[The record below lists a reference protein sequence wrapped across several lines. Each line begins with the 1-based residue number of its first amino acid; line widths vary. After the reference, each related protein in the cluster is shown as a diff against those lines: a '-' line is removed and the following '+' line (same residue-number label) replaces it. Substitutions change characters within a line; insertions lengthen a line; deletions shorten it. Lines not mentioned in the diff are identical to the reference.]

1 MATPEDRIEQL
12 GIALPEAA
20 RPLAAY
26 VPTVRS
32 GNMVYVSGQVPMVEG
47 KIAYMGRLGT
57 SGLSLEDGVQ
67 AARRCAINVLAALK
81 AELGELSRV
90 HRIVKVTGFVASEP
104 DFTDQPKVINGAS
117 ELFVEIFGEA
127 GKHARSAVG
136 MASLPLGVPVEIEA
150 IVEAD

>member
-1 MATPEDRIEQL
+1 MATPEDRIEEL

-26 VPTVRS
+26 VPTVRA

-47 KIAYMGRLGT
+47 KIAYTGRLGAH
-57 SGLSLEDGVQ
+57 GLSLDDGVQ

-90 HRIVKVTGFVASEP
+90 RRIVKISGFVASEP

>member
-1 MATPEDRIEQL
+1 MATPEERIEEL

-32 GNMVYVSGQVPMVEG
+32 GNMVYVSGQVPLVEG
-47 KIAYMGRLGT
+47 KVAYTGRLGT
-57 SGLSLEDGVQ
+57 NGLSLEDGVQ

-90 HRIVKVTGFVASEP
+90 RRIVKISGFVASEP